1 LTAALAPIVIAA
13 PRVWPYALV
22 IWASMAWARLAVGD
36 HFASDVA
43 AGTLIG
49 AGVSGLIADWIV
61 I

>member
-1 LTAALAPIVIAA
+1 LA
-13 PRVWPYALV
+13 
-22 IWASMAWARLAVGD
+22 IWAAMAWARLAVGD

-49 AGVSGLIADWIV
+49 AGVSGLIAYWVV